1 MAVAQYCRLARRCG
15 VLPKLGSAT
24 LLLILLVSVVDY
36 PARTPIIMAMAT
48 HRGYLAWGRR
58 ALMGDAMG
66 KAPLPST
73 EPQPMSF
80 FPVPVAR
87 VTFPHMR
94 KICLVLLGAAALA
107 GCAHPGALWSRP
119 ASSTVVQDSAA
130 LPAPERR
137 DLTAADRQSLIGPLD
152 TIQIDV
158 FNVPDL
164 SREVQVDAGGQ
175 IAMPLIGTIDARG
188 RTAQELAQTIESAL
202 RGRYV
207 RNPDVTVNIKS
218 SVSQVVTIDGQ
229 VTEPGLYPVTNQMT
243 LLRAIASA
251 KGLSE
256 FAKQD
261 DVVILRT
268 VDGRKM
274 AGLYNIDAIRR
285 GAYTDPAIYAN
296 DVVVVGD
303 SPARRRFRDIVS
315 LAPLL
320 AAPTGRDP
328 ELRFDKRMN
337 VLTSNLQP
345 QTAIGEVTFVAY
357 QSMESTALPLIQ
369 QYLRIALRWK
379 YVIIGVTI
387 ACVVLGLVVTL
398 LMTPKY
404 TATATVEIAR
414 EASQVTNI
422 QEA

>member
-1 MAVAQYCRLARRCG
+1 MRTTCLA
-15 VLPKLGSAT
+15 LLGS
-24 LLLILLVSVVDY
+24 
-36 PARTPIIMAMAT
+36 
-48 HRGYLAWGRR
+48 
-58 ALMGDAMG
+58 
-66 KAPLPST
+66 
-73 EPQPMSF
+73 
-80 FPVPVAR
+80 
-87 VTFPHMR
+87 
-94 KICLVLLGAAALA
+94 AALA
-107 GCAHPGALWSRP
+107 GCAHQQPMVSTDQL
-119 ASSTVVQDSAA
+119 TVVQNSAV

-137 DLTAADRQSLIGPLD
+137 DLVAGDRQSLIGPLD

-164 SREVQVDAGGQ
+164 SREIQVDAGGQ

-188 RTAQELAQTIESAL
+188 RTAQELAQMIEGAL

-268 VDGRKM
+268 VNGRKM

-285 GAYTDPAIYAN
+285 GNYADPAIYAN

-303 SPARRRFRDIVS
+303 SPARRRFRDFVS

-320 AAPTGRDP
+320 AAP
-328 ELRFDKRMN
+328 LIA
-337 VLTSNLQP
+337 VLQ
-345 QTAIGEVTFVAY
+345 
-357 QSMESTALPLIQ
+357 
-369 QYLRIALRWK
+369 
-379 YVIIGVTI
+379 
-387 ACVVLGLVVTL
+387 
-398 LMTPKY
+398 
-404 TATATVEIAR
+404 
-414 EASQVTNI
+414 
-422 QEA
+422 